1 MPFFIRRPVASP
13 VVRLPFTTDQFFAV
27 FTRYND
33 AIMPAQLLLL
43 FLGLGAALLALR
55 PTRWSDRAIGA
66 VLAALWAWMGIMYHW
81 RFFRTINPLASGFAA
96 LFVLEAGLLLWYAV
110 VRPQVVFVADRSVQG
125 ALGLILFVY
134 AFALYP
140 AVGYLLGQR
149 YPALPT
155 FGLPCPTTIAT
166 LALLL
171 WAETA
176 PPLAIMVIPWVWG
189 VIGGVAA
196 VQLGVSE
203 DFGLPIATGISIWA
217 WVRAQRSGRARSRLT
232 AA

>member
-1 MPFFIRRPVASP
+1 M
-13 VVRLPFTTDQFFAV
+13 RLPFTTDQFFAV
-27 FTRYND
+27 FARYND
-33 AIMPAQLLLL
+33 AITPAQLLLL
-43 FLGLGAALLALR
+43 LLGLGAVLLVLR
-55 PTRWSDRAIGA
+55 PTRWSDRVIGA
-66 VLAALWAWMGIMYHW
+66 VLAALWAWMGIVYHW
-81 RFFRTINPLASGFAA
+81 GFFRTINPIATVFGGA
-96 LFVLEAGLLLWYAV
+96 FVIEAGLLLWYTV
-110 VRPQVVFVADRSVQG
+110 VRPRVVFVADHSVRG
-125 ALGLILFVY
+125 ALGLILLVY
-134 AFALYP
+134 AFAVYP

-171 WAETA
+171 WTETA
-176 PPLAIMVIPWVWG
+176 PPLAILVIPWVWG

-217 WVRAQRSGRARSRLT
+217 WLRDVRTRARSSLT